1 MGCGVSSS
9 EAKYSASSEASAGG
23 SAAKSSEPANSSAA
37 TTQAASQAST
47 EDGAAETAP
56 AEELPEEAGALAWW
70 SIDTD
75 WIRDSSHEIFNGYS
89 FFFEHIGIRKGWRTP
104 PFKKEDV
111 QAPFMA
117 SAEVVAVVRHRIDEQ
132 GNGMV
137 LRQLEG
143 SSHDW
148 LWGWSPEKPP
158 HQAEFLPEFFRG
170 LVFATLSDA
179 NGLVEGLDA
188 ATLDYYVQS
197 HPILEGCPAPV
208 APAPAEHSAP
218 EEGAG
223 PASGAAEGASEPE
236 KPGPEKAEASSIPKD
251 DLGVASPMAKADTPE
266 AEPMHADVKVT
277 TVATV
282 PPDAAQTPKTQDVG
296 EADPKVTS
304 ETAQDAGGASDVAAT
319 TPAADAPSPAPL
331 MLANGPAGAR

>member
-1 MGCGVSSS
+1 M
-9 EAKYSASSEASAGG
+9 
-23 SAAKSSEPANSSAA
+23 
-37 TTQAASQAST
+37 
-47 EDGAAETAP
+47 
-56 AEELPEEAGALAWW
+56 
-70 SIDTD
+70 
-75 WIRDSSHEIFNGYS
+75 
-89 FFFEHIGIRKGWRTP
+89 
-104 PFKKEDV
+104 

-117 SAEVVAVVRHRIDEQ
+117 SAEVVAVVRRAPVCRCREPERRQEPRSRGHRIDEQ

-188 ATLDYYVQS
+188 ATLDYYVES
-197 HPILEGCPAPV
+197 HPILEGCPAPAARV
-208 APAPAEHSAP
+208 EQSAQ

-223 PASGAAEGASEPE
+223 AATGAVEGASEPE
-236 KPGPEKAEASSIPKD
+236 KPAPEKAEVESKADEASSIPKD
-251 DLGVASPMAKADTPE
+251 LASASPVAKADTPE
-266 AEPMHADVKVT
+266 AGPLHADVKVT

-282 PPDAAQTPKTQDVG
+282 PPDAAG
-296 EADPKVTS
+296 E
-304 ETAQDAGGASDVAAT
+304 E
-319 TPAADAPSPAPL
+319 AADAPSPAPL
-331 MLANGPAGAR
+331 MLANGPAGSR